1 MRIGIIGGS
10 DEIGG
15 TLANWWAEAGH
26 EVVAS
31 APGDVVAGL
40 RDDGVQRAGLR
51 ETADFAEAVLF
62 APDWDVAHD
71 ILDEVGPALSGKP
84 VIDAT
89 HPAAAPVVG
98 TVGMAQLSHW
108 SPEAHW
114 VKAFNTLPP
123 DVLDARRGRDPLL
136 AEFLCTDFVDARR
149 AAARLAQDLGLAPMY
164 AGPSE
169 NAWVLET
176 GPLNLREVDIKD
188 ATATLATA
196 LSAPH

>member
-10 DEIGG
+10 DGIGG
-15 TLANWWAEAGH
+15 TLAGWWADAGH
-26 EVVAS
+26 EVVAG

-40 RDDGVQRAGLR
+40 SGDGVHVAGLR
-51 ETADFAEAVLF
+51 EAADFGEAVLF

-71 ILDEVGPALSGKP
+71 ILDDVGLRLSGKP
-84 VIDAT
+84 VLDAT
-89 HPAAAPVVG
+89 HPGAD
-98 TVGMAQLSHW
+98 GMAQLSQW
-108 SPEAHW
+108 SPQAHW

-123 DVLDARRGRDPLL
+123 EVLDARRGRDPLL

-176 GPLNLREVDIKD
+176 GPLNRREVDIRD
-188 ATATLATA
+188 ATSTLASA